1 MLPMYLLVGHI
12 YIFLTCMLS
21 VNRLLIYLII
31 NTLIIYFLV
40 NVVREK
46 VKLFLS
52 LARPR
57 NLDQGY
63 EEELTHM

>member
-1 MLPMYLLVGHI
+1 
-12 YIFLTCMLS
+12 MLS